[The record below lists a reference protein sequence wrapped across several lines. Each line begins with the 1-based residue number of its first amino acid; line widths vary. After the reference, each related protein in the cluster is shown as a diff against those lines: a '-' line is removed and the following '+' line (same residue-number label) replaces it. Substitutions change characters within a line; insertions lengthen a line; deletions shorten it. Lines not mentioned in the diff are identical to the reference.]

1 MIQFN
6 PVAIIA
12 GAVQGA
18 VEQVLPPV
26 ARDVVKTIRNAAEA
40 PPAAPAPP
48 PPPALDPDALARQ
61 LVEKV
66 LSDPAVAKMTTPIPW
81 YQSQAMWGSVLAI
94 ATPIATLA
102 GYAVSAEDQAFY
114 AQQLAL
120 IGGAA
125 GSIVGGALMIY
136 GRLTTTRPIGKAG

>member
-1 MIQFN
+1 MILFN
-6 PVAIIA
+6 PAAIIA
-12 GAVQGA
+12 GAVRGA
-18 VEQVLPPV
+18 AEQILPSV
-26 ARDVVKTIRNAAEA
+26 SQDVVQTIRKAAEA
-40 PPAAPAPP
+40 PPAAPAPA

-61 LVEKV
+61 LIDKV
-66 LSDPAVAKMTTPIPW
+66 LADPQVAKMTTPIPW
-81 YQSQAMWGSVLAI
+81 YQSQAIWGSVLAI
-94 ATPIATLA
+94 AAPIATLA

-136 GRLTTTRPIGKAG
+136 GRFTTTRPIGKAG